1 MSAEADE
8 LERASEEHRAR
19 IAALVDELRGHV
31 TPGEIVNQ
39 LVGRD
44 AGQEL
49 VRYLAWQA
57 RRQLRQNPVPVA
69 IIGTGI
75 AWLLLANALR
85 KQRQIPLHD
94 GLDYEDYVALQ
105 AADSGGILGG
115 AKRVIRQLSNAAAH
129 HRQPEAYAYEEASMT
144 HSEKHGGSHR
154 KRGAHNGGGSHDRS
168 GDEVQPGEAALQ
180 DESEE
185 SEQRG
190 LIGRTLQKGR
200 EAAANLGQS
209 AVDKAKNA
217 AGRTQDIATDLAHA
231 ALQKSGETL
240 GSAKDAVGQTASSLM
255 ERTNEMARRTGRAAG
270 HTAGRAGSGIGRLAR
285 EQPLLVAGVGFAL
298 GVALGALFPLSRMEN
313 EMLGEQA
320 DKLKESAKELASE
333 GYEKVKTVAQR
344 TYEAATETLKSQ
356 TEGQTG
362 FDSTASGSGA
372 DTGTPSTGTTYGSD
386 DGGDTTGVYR
396 H

>member
-1 MSAEADE
+1 MSTETDE
-8 LERASEEHRAR
+8 LERASEVHRAR
-19 IAALVDELRGHV
+19 IAVLVDELRGHV

-44 AGQEL
+44 AGQEV
-49 VRYLAWQA
+49 VRYLTWQA
-57 RRQLRQNPVPVA
+57 RRQLRQNPIPVA

-85 KQRQIPLHD
+85 RQRQIPLHD
-94 GLDYEDYVALQ
+94 GLDYEDYVELQ
-105 AADSGGILGG
+105 APDAGGILGG
-115 AKRVIRQLSNAAAH
+115 ARRVIRLLSNAAAH
-129 HRQPEAYAYEEASMT
+129 DGNSEEYAYEEASMA
-144 HSEKHGGSHR
+144 HSEKHAGSHR
-154 KRGAHNGGGSHDRS
+154 GRRSHNGSDTSHDRS
-168 GDEVQPGEAALQ
+168 GDDIQPGESALQ
-180 DESEE
+180 DESGDAEP
-185 SEQRG
+185 RG
-190 LIGRTLQKGR
+190 FIGRAVQRGR
-200 EAAANLGQS
+200 EAAADLGQS

-217 AGRTQDIATDLAHA
+217 ATGLAHA
-231 ALQKSGETL
+231 ALQKSGEAL
-240 GSAKDAVGQTASSLM
+240 GDAKDAVGQTASSLM
-255 ERTNEMARRTGRAAG
+255 ERTDEMARRTGRAVG
-270 HTAGRAGSGIGRLAR
+270 HTASRTGSGIGQMAR

-320 DKLKESAKELASE
+320 DRLKESAKELATE

-356 TEGQTG
+356 TEDQIATG
-362 FDSTASGSGA
+362 GTVTGSESGTS
-372 DTGTPSTGTTYGSD
+372 TPSSGTTYGSD

>member
-1 MSAEADE
+1 MSTEADE
-8 LERASEEHRAR
+8 LERASEVHRAR
-19 IAALVDELRGHV
+19 IAVLVDELRGHV

-49 VRYLAWQA
+49 VRYLTWQA
-57 RRQLRQNPVPVA
+57 GRQFRKNPVPIAV
-69 IIGTGI
+69 IGTGI

-85 KQRQIPLHD
+85 NQRQIPLHD

-105 AADSGGILGG
+105 AAESDGIFGS
-115 AKRVIRQLSNAAAH
+115 ARRVIRQLSNVAAH
-129 HRQPEAYAYEEASMT
+129 HRESETYAYEEASMA
-144 HSEKHGGSHR
+144 HSEKHPGSPRNRPSYNDSDGG
-154 KRGAHNGGGSHDRS
+154 RS
-168 GDEVQPGEAALQ
+168 GAEVQPGESALQ
-180 DESEE
+180 DESGE
-185 SEQRG
+185 EQRG
-190 LIGRTLQKGR
+190 LIGRTLHRGR

-209 AVDKAKNA
+209 AVNKAKNA
-217 AGRTQDIATDLAHA
+217 ATELTHA
-231 ALQKSGETL
+231 ALQKSGEAL
-240 GSAKDAVGQTASSLM
+240 GDAKDAVGQTASSLM

-270 HTAGRAGSGIGRLAR
+270 HTASRAGSGMGRLAR
-285 EQPLLVAGVGFAL
+285 EQPLLVAGVGFVL

-320 DKLKESAKELASE
+320 DRLKESAKELATE

-362 FDSTASGSGA
+362 FDSTGSGSESGA
-372 DTGTPSTGTTYGSD
+372 STPSSGTTYGSD